1 MSLFSLVVVEVFTF
15 FISELFKSSVRCCT
29 HATKLSWVSCCH
41 SWYQQHTLFCDE
53 LGFALASRAGVFR
66 GARISSLPTKNEL
79 PLKRLRGRLGFAPS
93 RDIFFGQMRFCS
105 VLFLLLVKYPVLAV
119 FYLHFLSI
127 FLLLSISVRQW
138 TYEVD
143 ELMLLRESLTRQ
155 NQITQWGTSHN
166 LKGPILPGLCRRH
179 WNLW

>member
-1 MSLFSLVVVEVFTF
+1 MKGCERPSYSRYSRVEDVVFPFSVLMTFCHVSLFSLVVMEVFTF
-15 FISELFKSSVRCCT
+15 FINELFMSSVRCCT
-29 HATKLSWVSCCH
+29 HTTELSWVTCDHTS
-41 SWYQQHTLFCDE
+41 YQQHTLFCDE
-53 LGFALASRAGVFR
+53 
-66 GARISSLPTKNEL
+66 
-79 PLKRLRGRLGFAPS
+79 LGFAPS

-127 FLLLSISVRQW
+127 FLILSIAVRQG

-143 ELMLLRESLTRQ
+143 ERVILRESLTRQ

-166 LKGPILPGLCRRH
+166 LKGPILPGPCRRH
-179 WNLW
+179 WSLW